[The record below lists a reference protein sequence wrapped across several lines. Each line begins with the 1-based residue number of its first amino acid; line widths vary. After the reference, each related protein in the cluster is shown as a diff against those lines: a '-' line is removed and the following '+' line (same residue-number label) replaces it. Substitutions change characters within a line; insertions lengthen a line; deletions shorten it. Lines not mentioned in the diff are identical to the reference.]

1 MVFWQT
7 YPLSNIFQAKF
18 NKDIFKSQIF
28 DKESLES
35 PTGVNAIIVRK
46 TENNHLIPEIKE
58 FIKKNF
64 GSPPKTPILD
74 IPEDKLLGNKD
85 HILIVRDI
93 EKNII
98 GCIRYHYLGIFI
110 SSNNEEIYCEDC
122 FTVHKKWRRRGIGDY
137 LLTKLH
143 NYVNKN
149 NIPYSMFLKE
159 GRILSILLTPIYTGL
174 YVFRKLNAINSEN
187 VSSLSVIQAY
197 KIMDVFSELNK
208 IFIIRNFSSTNQ
220 FWKLYKKDTYKVLVC
235 FQDTYQKFE
244 EEGVMK
250 KICWATGWI
259 ESPNMTDNIR
269 EEASKELSAMMYPEF
284 DYVWMN
290 KEWIGNDSEWKVD
303 GFFHW
308 YSYQWTSNLNIKKS
322 YCILN

>member
-1 MVFWQT
+1 MFWTT
-7 YPLSNIFQAKF
+7 YPLSNIVQSKI
-18 NKDIFKSQIF
+18 NRDIFKSLIF
-28 DKESLES
+28 DKPLLES
-35 PTGVNAIIVRK
+35 PTGVSGIIITK
-46 TENNHLIPEIKE
+46 NKNSHLISEIKE

-85 HILIVRDI
+85 HILIIRDI
-93 EKNII
+93 DKNIV

-110 SSNNEEIYCEDC
+110 SANKEEIYCEDC
-122 FTVHKKWRRRGIGDY
+122 FTVHKNWRKKGVGDY
-137 LLTKLH
+137 LLTTLH

-159 GRILSILLTPIYTGL
+159 GKILSIILTPIYTSL
-174 YVFRKLNAINSEN
+174 YVFKKLSNI
-187 VSSLSVIQAY
+187 SLNNLYSLTVTQAY
-197 KIMDVFSELNK
+197 RIMDIFSELNK

-235 FQDTYQKFE
+235 FQDTFQYFE
-244 EEGVMK
+244 EEGNIK
-250 KICWATGWI
+250 KICWATAWI
-259 ESPNMTDNIR
+259 ESSNMTNDVR
-269 EEASKELSAMMYPEF
+269 KEAVNELSALMYPDF
-284 DYVWMN
+284 DYAWMN
-290 KEWIGNDSEWKVD
+290 KEWVGDDKEWKVD

-308 YSYQWTSNLNIKKS
+308 YSYQWTTSLNINKS

>member
-1 MVFWQT
+1 MFWTT
-7 YPLSNIFQAKF
+7 YPLSNIIQAKF

-28 DKESLES
+28 NKQSLES
-35 PTGVNAIIVRK
+35 PTGVNAIIVTK
-46 TENNHLIPEIKE
+46 NENYHLISEIKE

-74 IPEDKLLGNKD
+74 IPEDKLLGNND
-85 HILIVRDI
+85 HIIIIKDI

-110 SSNNEEIYCEDC
+110 TSNNEEIFCEDC
-122 FTVHKKWRRRGIGDY
+122 FTVHKKWRRKGVGDY

-149 NIPYSMFLKE
+149 NIPYSLFLKE
-159 GRILSILLTPIYTGL
+159 GSILSIMVTPVYTGL
-174 YVFRKLNAINSEN
+174 YVFRKLNSIISQN
-187 VSSLSVIQAY
+187 VCSLTIIQAY
-197 KIMDVFSELNK
+197 KIMDMFSEFNK
-208 IFIIRNFSSTNQ
+208 IFIIRNFSSPNQ

-235 FQDTYQKFE
+235 FQDTYQTFE
-244 EEGVMK
+244 EDGKFK

-290 KEWIGNDSEWKVD
+290 KEWVGNSEDWKID

-308 YSYQWTSNLNIKKS
+308 YSYQWTSSINIKKN

>member
-1 MVFWQT
+1 MFWT
-7 YPLSNIFQAKF
+7 SYPIWNILQSKL
-18 NKDIFKSQIF
+18 NNDIFKSLIF
-28 DKESLES
+28 DKQALES
-35 PTGVNAIIVRK
+35 PTGVNAVIVTK
-46 TENNHLIPEIKE
+46 NQNNYLIPEIKE

-74 IPEDKLLGNKD
+74 IPEDKLVSNKD

-93 EKNII
+93 EKNIV

-110 SSNNEEIYCEDC
+110 TSNNEEIYCEDC
-122 FTVHKKWRRRGIGDY
+122 FTVHKKWRRRGVGDY
-137 LLTKLH
+137 LLTTLH

-159 GRILSILLTPIYTGL
+159 GRILSIMLTPVYTGL
-174 YVFRKLNAINSEN
+174 YVFRKLHTINSEN
-187 VSSLSVIQAY
+187 VSTLTVTQAY

-208 IFIIRNFSSTNQ
+208 IFIIRNFSSANQ

-244 EEGVMK
+244 EDGNMK

-290 KEWIGNDSEWKVD
+290 KEWIGNNSEWKID

-308 YSYQWTSNLNIKKS
+308 YSYQWTTSLNIKKS